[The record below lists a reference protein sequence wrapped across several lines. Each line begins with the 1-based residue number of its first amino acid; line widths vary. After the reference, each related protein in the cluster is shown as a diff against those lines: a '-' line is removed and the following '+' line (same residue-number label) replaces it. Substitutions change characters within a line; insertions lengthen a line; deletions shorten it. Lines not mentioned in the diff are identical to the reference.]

1 VDVEKGEDADLGA
14 IGFFF
19 GLFFFCLSFFIIWKS
34 EYGFNST
41 TSLLAKARNLCQ
53 SVDNQP

>member
-1 VDVEKGEDADLGA
+1 VNVGNGEEGDLGA
-14 IGFFF
+14 IVFFF

-41 TSLLAKARNLCQ
+41 TSLLAKAKNLCQ
-53 SVDNQP
+53 SVEN